1 MMDARAAG
9 RPIAGI
15 VSEFNASIAER
26 AVPEWRAVID
36 ALQSLPEIGTRAP
49 IGFQGMT
56 LATEIGIRLAVADDR
71 IAAATFGGVFACD
84 ALLDLAR
91 RVTIPVEILL
101 PWDDAEVGGDCGLA
115 LFVAF
120 GSEDKSLHVLPGSH
134 FRVPVERI
142 DTRFFARHLLP

>member
-1 MMDARAAG
+1 
-9 RPIAGI
+9 
-15 VSEFNASIAER
+15 
-26 AVPEWRAVID
+26 
-36 ALQSLPEIGTRAP
+36 
-49 IGFQGMT
+49 MT

-71 IAAATFGGVFACD
+71 IAAATFGGVFASD

-101 PWDDAEVGGDCGLA
+101 PWDDAEVGRDSGLA
-115 LFVAF
+115 LFDAF
-120 GSEDKSLHVLPGSH
+120 GSEDKTLHVFPGSH